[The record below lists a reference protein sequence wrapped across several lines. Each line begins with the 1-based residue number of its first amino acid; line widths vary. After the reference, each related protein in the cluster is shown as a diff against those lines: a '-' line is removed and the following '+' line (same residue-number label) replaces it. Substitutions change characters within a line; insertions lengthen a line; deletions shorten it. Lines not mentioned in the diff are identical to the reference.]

1 MRKIK
6 SVASIFYMK
15 QAVRISAK
23 NEGVRTW
30 TEVERVGKCFEWSI
44 SEKSMGKKKS
54 TDCPDENNKRRWIW
68 RKHFFLQAHVAQYY
82 WL

>member
-44 SEKSMGKKKS
+44 SEKSMGKKK
-54 TDCPDENNKRRWIW
+54 
-68 RKHFFLQAHVAQYY
+68 KH
-82 WL
+82 